1 MITVSDVSKAFGG
14 RKLFEEVNTSFAP
27 GNRYGLTGPNGSGK
41 STFMLIVAGDIESDT
56 GHIARPKKTSVLR
69 QDHSMF
75 NDLKVLDVV
84 MMGNAGLWAAM
95 TERDELYASG
105 EYDDAVGMRLAEL
118 EDVIA
123 DEDGYTAEPEAE
135 SLLQGLGIGQDL
147 HAEIMGSLSGGM
159 KVRVLL
165 AQALFGKPEAM
176 ILDEPTNHL
185 DLETIRWLE
194 RYLDRYRGTLIVI
207 SHDRRFLNSV
217 CTHIADIDYETIIT
231 YPGNYDEMVRTK
243 AHIRGAMTAQY
254 DAKQR
259 KVKDLKEFI
268 QRFSAGTRAS
278 QVQSRKKQV
287 EKLSAAEIKRSNIAR
302 PYIRFDLSEESGK
315 HIVDVQELSKSFDGA
330 PPLYQE
336 FRSHVNR
343 GDHIGII
350 GRDGVGKTTLVRM
363 LMGEIEA
370 DTGKI
375 EWGQKTKVA
384 YLPQEHDGAIEP
396 GNLIVPWLH
405 GFKPG
410 ADLEDI
416 HALLGRML
424 FRGDEANKQTDFLS
438 GGERVRMLM
447 CQMMLEGPNVLVLD
461 EPTNHLDLESIN
473 ALAEGLAA
481 YKGTLILVTHDRSL
495 LNDSCDRIW
504 SINGNE
510 IMDFR
515 GSYDDWEERHGK

>member
-1 MITVSDVSKAFGG
+1 MITVSAVSKAFGG
-14 RKLFEEVNTSFAP
+14 RKLFEDVNTSFAP

-41 STFMLIVAGDIESDT
+41 STFMRIVAGDIESDT
-56 GHIARPKKTSVLR
+56 GSISRPDKTSVLR
-69 QDHSMF
+69 QDHSMY
-75 NDLKVLDVV
+75 NDLRVLDVV
-84 MMGNAGLWAAM
+84 MMGNAFLWAAM
-95 TERDELYASG
+95 TERDALYASG
-105 EYDDAVGMRLAEL
+105 EFDDAVGMRLAEL

-123 DEDGYTAEPEAE
+123 DQDGYTAEPEAE
-135 SLLQGLGIGQDL
+135 SLLQGLGIDPKLNG
-147 HAEIMGSLSGGM
+147 EIMGALSGGM

-165 AQALFGKPEAM
+165 AQALFGQPDAM

-185 DLETIRWLE
+185 DLDTIRWLE

-243 AHIRGAMTAQY
+243 SHVRSSMTAQY
-254 DAKQR
+254 EAKQR
-259 KVKDLKEFI
+259 KVKDLNEFI
-268 QRFSAGTRAS
+268 QRFSAGSRSS

-302 PYIRFDLSEESGK
+302 PYIRFDPAEESGK
-315 HIVDVQELSKSFDGA
+315 HIVDVQDLSKAFNGE

-336 FRSHVNR
+336 FRTHVNR

-363 LMGEIEA
+363 IMGELAA

-375 EWGQKTKVA
+375 EWGQKTKVG
-384 YLPQEHDGAIEP
+384 YLPQEHDGAIET
-396 GNLIVPWLH
+396 GNMIVPWLH
-405 GFKPG
+405 SFKPG

-447 CQMMLEGPNVLVLD
+447 CKMMLEGPNVLVLD

-481 YKGTLILVTHDRSL
+481 YRGTLILVTHDRSL

-504 SINGNE
+504 SINHNE
-510 IMDFR
+510 ILDFR
-515 GSYDDWEERHGK
+515 GAYDDWEARYGK